1 MTRIER
7 TYALFGGL
15 VVTILLAGLFA
26 EIDLNR
32 IAGGLALIA
41 LLIAGAMIVENRDV
55 A

>member
-15 VVTILLAGLFA
+15 VVSIMLAGLFS

-32 IAGGLALIA
+32 IAGGLALFA
-41 LLIAGAMIVENRDV
+41 LLIAVAIIVEN
-55 A
+55 